1 MKRKHLI
8 LLALAIAVWV
18 GENIYFGWN
27 ATPQSDAE
35 KFWDSI
41 SIVLFFWAIIGD
53 ILNGLTITKTINIAE
68 NHDHMQSDKLF
79 LQIKKGATLQ
89 FGKDSDPR
97 KTRAV
102 TNKDIDAPLT
112 GGITKADAK

>member
-8 LLALAIAVWV
+8 LLAVAIAVWV

-27 ATPQSDAE
+27 VTPHSDAE

-41 SIVLFFWAIIGD
+41 STILFLWAIIGD

-79 LQIKKGATLQ
+79 LQIKKGATLK
-89 FGKDSDPR
+89 FGGDEHEAITK
-97 KTRAV
+97 
-102 TNKDIDAPLT
+102 KDIDAPLT
-112 GGITKADAK
+112 KGIKKADMR

>member
-8 LLALAIAVWV
+8 LIGLGLVVWFI
-18 GENIYFGWN
+18 ETWAFGWN
-27 ATPQSDAE
+27 ATSHSDAE
-35 KFWDSI
+35 SFWDSVSAI
-41 SIVLFFWAIIGD
+41 LIFWGIIGD

-89 FGKDSDPR
+89 FGKDADPR
-97 KTRAV
+97 TSKAV
-102 TNKDIDAPLT
+102 TKKDIEAPLT